1 MRDFAFP
8 RARRYL
14 LSYPLLLFI
23 CPVLSAQESGALTPP
38 LVVKV
43 HLGNRDAITRI
54 GQLSDGDLNFLPSDM
69 NETPEDQLVD
79 SPETYTMD
87 ERLENFER
95 SFVSVQSLV
104 GPALGAGIA
113 QSYNSPHE
121 WGGATPGFGR
131 RLASSNAT
139 SILGRTIGFG
149 VAALDQ
155 EDSRFYPSTDTS
167 VRRRAGHA
175 IAGTFISRT
184 PGGTMPAFSRFAGIY
199 LAAFISNS
207 WQPRS
212 QNGPGH
218 ALLRGSITLSSSA
231 GFQLLQEFWPDFRSA
246 LHWRK

>member
-1 MRDFAFP
+1 
-8 RARRYL
+8 
-14 LSYPLLLFI
+14 
-23 CPVLSAQESGALTPP
+23 
-38 LVVKV
+38 
-43 HLGNRDAITRI
+43 
-54 GQLSDGDLNFLPSDM
+54 M

-87 ERLENFER
+87 ERLKNFER

-121 WGGATPGFGR
+121 WGGAAPGFGR

-155 EDSRFYPSTDTS
+155 EDSRFYPSNETS
-167 VRRRAGHA
+167 VWRRAGHA

-184 PGGTMPAFSRFAGIY
+184 RNGTMPAFSRFAGIY

-207 WQPRS
+207 WQPPS